1 MRPLEPF
8 VVALDG
14 NRLIEAS
21 AGTGKTYTIT
31 TLFLRLLVERG
42 LGVDQILVVTF
53 TKAATAELRDRI
65 RQRLRA
71 AVAAF
76 DSDVPPDDDV
86 LRGLREAA
94 PDPRAARRHLA
105 GELRRFDEAAIFTIH
120 GFCQRML
127 RDNAFESGLVF
138 DAELVTDAGPLRT
151 EVVQDFWAR
160 EVYDAPERFARHLV
174 DRAVSPDKLLDLAA
188 QAVADPELV
197 VIPARAG
204 AEVSLEAVEPRYLAA
219 HAAAADLWREE
230 AATVTEL
237 IHSYP
242 GLNRRRWSRSTSE
255 RRLGELATLLTT
267 DSPPNA
273 LFPDFVR
280 FTPGRMAG
288 DTKKNHDPLV
298 HPVFAACEEL
308 LGANAALVAALDA
321 RLMSLRLDLMDYAR
335 QEVRRRREASR
346 TLSYD
351 DLLHQLERA
360 LRGAGGAD
368 LGRII
373 RGRFRAALIDEF
385 QDTDPVQDRI
395 FREIFTD
402 RETLFLIGD
411 PKQAIYG
418 FRRADIYTYLGAGA
432 RVRRAHADADDATDG
447 CYTLDVNWRA
457 DPSLITAVNTLH
469 RRARAPFLDDR
480 IGFDPVRPAPKR
492 EDGLA
497 GTGRHARA
505 LDLVFLSR
513 ERIGADPARPINKGW
528 AVANLPGLV
537 AAEIAR
543 LLASDTTLE
552 ERPVGGPRLS
562 EHPPERRPLVP
573 GDIAVLIRRNAE
585 AAPLQEALRSLCI
598 PSVVHSDASVVQTA
612 EAEDLERVARGLAE
626 PTRDGLVRAAL
637 ATSLFGLSAEELER
651 LGADEDAWQEWTERF
666 EGWARKWRSR
676 GFMVAFRSLLE
687 SQRVPERLLGLPD
700 GERRLTNL
708 LHLAELL
715 HQAAATERLGPDGLA
730 HWLGHQ
736 RAETD
741 EGGGGDDTRQMRM
754 ESDARAVQILTL
766 HKSKGLEYPVVFC
779 PYLWDAGRQP
789 GGADPVRFHDPA
801 DDHRVKLDLGS
812 ADLAEHHALAARE
825 ALSERLRVTY
835 VALTRARHRAV
846 VVWGAFRDTEKTG
859 LAYLMHQPDIGVDDL
874 AGDDLAAEVQR
885 RVRGASDEDLRADLE
900 RLAAAADGTIVVHD
914 LVDGDDDDGDD
925 AEPVYV
931 AESQPLQALEARTF
945 RRALDRTWRTASF
958 SALAS
963 TRPTLSHAAAEG
975 RDLDEADAPAESEPA
990 TGPVADA
997 PPVILHDFPR
1007 GARAGNLV
1015 HAIFEQ
1021 VDFTRPDTV
1030 GPLVRGLLPR
1040 FGYDPRW
1047 ADVLE
1052 RAVVATLA
1060 TPLDAAQ
1067 GPRLG
1072 DVATDHRMV
1081 ELEFVF
1087 PVAQDTARGTASL
1100 GAQGRIPV
1108 DVRGLSD
1115 AFAAHG
1121 PATLAGYA
1129 AHLADLRFL
1138 PVRGYLRGFIDLV
1151 FEHDER
1157 WYVVDYKSNHLGP
1170 SPADYA
1176 AGHLTRAMVSHHYP
1190 LQYHLYTLALH
1201 RYLGARLPGYDY
1213 DRCFG
1218 GVYYLFL
1225 RGMSPD
1231 RPGHGVFGDR
1241 PSRALVEALSALVDG
1256 REVHP

>member
-8 VVALDG
+8 AVPLDG

-65 RQRLRA
+65 RRRMRA

-76 DSDVPPDDDV
+76 DSDVLPDDPV
-86 LRGLREAA
+86 LCGLREVAS
-94 PDPRAARRHLA
+94 DRVIARRHLA
-105 GELRRFDEAAIFTIH
+105 TELRRFDEAAIFTIH

-160 EVYDAPERFARHLV
+160 EVYDAPERFARHLA
-174 DRAVSPDKLLDLAA
+174 DRGVSPDGLQGLAD

-197 VIPARAG
+197 VVPARAR
-204 AEVSLEAVEPRYLAA
+204 VDLEAVEARYLAA
-219 HAAAADLWREE
+219 HAAAAALWAEE

-242 GLNRRRWSRSTSE
+242 GLSRAQWKQPTAE
-255 RRLGELATLLTT
+255 RRLDELSALLAADT
-267 DSPPNA
+267 PPNV
-273 LFPDFVR
+273 LFSDLDR
-280 FTPGRMAG
+280 FTPARMAAA
-288 DTKKNHDPLV
+288 TKKKHDPPV
-298 HPVFAACEEL
+298 HPIFTACEEL
-308 LGANAALVAALDA
+308 LRANAALVAALDA
-321 RLMSLRLDLMDYAR
+321 RLMNLRLDLMDYAR
-335 QEVRRRREASR
+335 QELRRRRETSR

-360 LRGAGGAD
+360 LRGDSGVA

-373 RGRFRAALIDEF
+373 RERFRAALIDEF

-418 FRRADIYTYLGAGA
+418 FRRADIYTYLEAGA
-432 RVRRAHADADDATDG
+432 RVRRAYAHADDHTDG

-457 DPSLITAVNTLH
+457 DPSLIAAVNTLH
-469 RRARAPFLDDR
+469 QRARAPFLDDR
-480 IGFDPVRPAPKR
+480 IGFEPVRPAPDRK
-492 EDGLA
+492 DGLV
-497 GTGRHARA
+497 GTGRHARP
-505 LDLVFLSR
+505 LELLFLSR
-513 ERIGADPARPINKGW
+513 ERIGADPSKPINKGW
-528 AVANLPGLV
+528 AVANLPGRV

-552 ERPVGGPRLS
+552 S
-562 EHPPERRPLVP
+562 RPLVP

-585 AAPLQEALRSLCI
+585 AAPLQEALRRFSI
-598 PSVVHSDASVVQTA
+598 PSVVHSDASVVQTV
-612 EAEDLERVARGLAE
+612 EAEDLERVVRGLAE
-626 PTRDGLVRAAL
+626 PTRDGLVRTAL
-637 ATSLFGLSAEELER
+637 ATNLFGLSAEELQG
-651 LGADEDAWQEWTERF
+651 LSADEDAWQRWTERF
-666 EGWARKWRSR
+666 EGWARQWRSR
-676 GFMVAFRSLLE
+676 GFMLAFRDLTD

-715 HQAAATERLGPDGLA
+715 HQAAATGRLGPDGLA
-730 HWLGHQ
+730 QWLGQ
-736 RAETD
+736 MRAEAD
-741 EGGGGDDTRQMRM
+741 EGSAGGDDTRQMRM
-754 ESDARAVQILTL
+754 ESDAQAVQILTL

-779 PYLWDAGRQP
+779 PYLWDAGPQP
-789 GGADPVRFHDPA
+789 GRADPVRFHDPA

-812 ADLAEHHALAARE
+812 EDLEAHHALAARE

-835 VALTRARHRAV
+835 VAVTRARHRAV

-859 LAYLMHQPDIGVDDL
+859 LAYLLHQPGTGAEDL
-874 AGDDLAAEVQR
+874 AGEDLATEIQR
-885 RVRGASDEDLRADLE
+885 HVKGATDEELRADLDE
-900 RLAAAADGTIVVHD
+900 LAAAAGGTIVVSE
-914 LVDGDDDDGDD
+914 LGDDDG
-925 AEPVYV
+925 PVY
-931 AESQPLQALEARTF
+931 AADQQPLQELEARTF
-945 RRALDRTWRTASF
+945 RRTLDRTWRTASF

-975 RDLDEADAPAESEPA
+975 RDLDEADAPADVSPQTEPA
-990 TGPVADA
+990 TDEPPVA
-997 PPVILHDFPR
+997 LHDFPR
-1007 GARAGNLV
+1007 GARAGNLL
-1015 HAIFEQ
+1015 HAILEQ
-1021 VDFTRPDTV
+1021 LDFTRPDTV

-1040 FGYDPRW
+1040 FGYDLSW
-1047 ADVLE
+1047 AEVLE
-1052 RAVVATLA
+1052 QAVVSMLA
-1060 TPLDAAQ
+1060 TPLDNAQ
-1067 GPRLG
+1067 APRLG
-1072 DVATDHRMV
+1072 DIATDRRMV
-1081 ELEFVF
+1081 EMEFVF
-1087 PVAQDTARGTASL
+1087 PVAQAAP
-1100 GAQGRIPV
+1100 QGRMPV
-1108 DVRGLSD
+1108 DARGLSD

-1121 PATLAGYA
+1121 PAALSGYA

-1151 FEHDER
+1151 FEHDQR
-1157 WYVVDYKSNHLGP
+1157 FYVVDYKSNHLGP
-1170 SPADYA
+1170 SSADYA
-1176 AGHLTRAMVSHHYP
+1176 TGRLVHAMVSHHYP

-1218 GVYYLFL
+1218 GVYYMFL
-1225 RGMSPD
+1225 RGMSPG
-1231 RPGHGVFGDR
+1231 RPGRGVFSDR
-1241 PSRALVEALSALVDG
+1241 PSRALVEALSAIVDG
-1256 REVHP
+1256 QEVHK